1 MKKVK
6 EKITQVA
13 KHPKTKEA
21 LKSIKPEKNIWG
33 IGGVI
38 VFIILPEVIA
48 YFYGADIL
56 KYANDSLLI
65 AKDFLDIKYYE
76 LLIMLFE
83 DGVSYFNLLL
93 GIALLIWLF
102 F

>member
-1 MKKVK
+1 MKKVRQ
-6 EKITQVA
+6 KISQVA

-33 IGGVI
+33 IGGVLL
-38 VFIILPEVIA
+38 FIILPEIVA
-48 YFYGADIL
+48 YFYGTDIL
-56 KYANDSLLI
+56 EYANNSLAV

-83 DGVSYFNLLL
+83 DGVSYFNLLF
-93 GIALLIWLF
+93 GIALLVWLF

>member
-1 MKKVK
+1 MKKVRQ
-6 EKITQVA
+6 KISQVA
-13 KHPKTKEA
+13 KHPKTKEV

-33 IGGVI
+33 IGGVLL
-38 VFIILPEVIA
+38 FIILPEIVA
-48 YFYGADIL
+48 YFYGVDIL
-56 KYANDSLLI
+56 EYANNSLAV

-83 DGVSYFNLLL
+83 DGVSYFNLLF
-93 GIALLIWLF
+93 GIALLVWLF